1 MWVSDLSTSSCPG
14 ARVAGRW
21 LLLLVLL
28 GILLLGTGGPAG
40 AQERA
45 ADRVLV
51 TTVDG
56 PITPVVADHLADVV
70 ARAER
75 GGHRA
80 LIVRIDTPGGLE
92 TSMRSIVQR
101 FLAADVPVVVYVS
114 PDGARAASAGAIITF
129 AAHIAAMAPG
139 TAMGASTPVDLEGG
153 DAGRK
158 AVNDSAAFAESIAQ
172 VRGRNV
178 EFAVATVREGRSASA
193 REALELGAVDLVV
206 ASLPQLLDEIDGRQ
220 VVLAGDRTTTLAT
233 AGAAVEEAGLGVLR
247 RIQQILADPNL
258 AFLFLSLGT
267 LAIMYEL
274 ANPGIGAGGAVG
286 VILIV
291 LAMFALAVLPVT
303 AAGLILLALA
313 VALFVAELFAP
324 GVGVA
329 AASGTVALVLSGIFL
344 FRDTPGLEVS
354 LAVIIPIAAVVGVA
368 VVGAGHLAV
377 RSRDVTSI
385 TSPHTTFVGQVLT
398 VQGAAGGRGQAFV
411 EGAWW
416 NVRSDSGPLEDGMTV
431 RVVDIDGLDLV
442 VTDVSRPSEHPQT
455 GAT

>member
-1 MWVSDLSTSSCPG
+1 MSSCRG
-14 ARVAGRW
+14 AKLVRTW
-21 LLLLVLL
+21 LLLLGIVAL
-28 GILLLGTGGPAG
+28 GASAPAQ
-40 AQERA
+40 AQERSPN
-45 ADRVLV
+45 RVLV

-56 PITPVVADHLADVV
+56 PITPVITDHLTDVV
-70 ARAER
+70 GRAER
-75 GGHRA
+75 GDYGA

-92 TSMRSIVQR
+92 TSMRTIVQR

-129 AAHIAAMAPG
+129 AAHVAAMAPG
-139 TAMGASTPVDLEGG
+139 TAMGASTPIDLEGG

-158 AVNDSAAFAESIAQ
+158 AVNDSAAFAESIAE

-178 EFAVATVREGRSASA
+178 EFAVDTVRKGRSASA
-193 REALELGAVDLVV
+193 REALDLGAVDLVV
-206 ASLPQLLDEIDGRQ
+206 SSLPQLLEEIDGRE
-220 VVLAGDRTTTLAT
+220 VVVGGGRTTTIET
-233 AGAAVEEAGLGVLR
+233 AGASVEEAELGLLR

-267 LAIMYEL
+267 LGIMYEL

-291 LAMFALAVLPVT
+291 LAMFALSVLPVT

-313 VALFVAELFAP
+313 AALFVAELFAP

-329 AASGTVALVLSGIFL
+329 AASGTVALVLSGVFL

-354 LAVIIPIAAVVGVA
+354 LAVVIPIAMVVGLA
-368 VVGAGHLAV
+368 VVGAGRLAM
-377 RSRDVTSI
+377 RSHEAESL
-385 TSPHTTFVGQVLT
+385 TSPHATFVGQVLT
-398 VQGAAGGRGQAFV
+398 VSGATGDRGQAFA

-416 NVRSDSGPLEDGMTV
+416 NVRSAAGPLEDGKAV
-431 RVVDIDGLDLV
+431 RVVDVDGLDLV
-442 VTDVSRPSEHPQT
+442 VTDASNPSEHPQT